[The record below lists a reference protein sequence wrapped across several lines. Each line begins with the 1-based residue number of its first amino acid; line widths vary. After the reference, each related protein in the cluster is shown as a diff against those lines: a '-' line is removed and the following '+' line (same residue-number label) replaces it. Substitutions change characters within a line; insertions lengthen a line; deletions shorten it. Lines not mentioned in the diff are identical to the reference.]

1 MTLEHAFWVYPIM
14 EEDGITQ
21 WICEF
26 PDLQGCIGVG
36 DTYDDAIREGMLNRI
51 VWIETAQAMGRDVP
65 VSTCLNR
72 MQNPQTDDS
81 SVNSTFKAIRKAQKA
96 FEGLAEELG
105 VTNEDDVQKL
115 VDEIRYG
122 EKGDD

>member
-1 MTLEHAFWVYPIM
+1 MEHAFWVYPIM

-105 VTNEDDVQKL
+105 VTNEDDVQRL

>member
-105 VTNEDDVQKL
+105 VANEDDVQRL

>member
-105 VTNEDDVQKL
+105 VTNEDDVQRL

>member
-1 MTLEHAFWVYPIM
+1 
-14 EEDGITQ
+14 
-21 WICEF
+21 
-26 PDLQGCIGVG
+26 
-36 DTYDDAIREGMLNRI
+36 
-51 VWIETAQAMGRDVP
+51 MGRDVP

-105 VTNEDDVQKL
+105 VTNEDDVQRL

>member
-1 MTLEHAFWVYPIM
+1 MTLEHAFGVYPM
-14 EEDGITQ
+14 VEEDGITQ

-36 DTYDDAIREGMLNRI
+36 DTYDEAIREGMLNRI
-51 VWIETAQAMGRDVP
+51 VWIETAQAMGREAP
-65 VSTCLNR
+65 ASTCLNR
-72 MQNPQTDDS
+72 MQNPKADDS
-81 SVNSTFKAIRKAQKA
+81 SVNSTFEAIRKARKA
-96 FEGLAEELG
+96 FEGIAEELG

-122 EKGDD
+122 EKGDN